1 MALRKVVV
9 TGWGSISPYGQGVGP
24 LMEGLKA
31 GRSAVRNMKSD
42 WETLVTDMT
51 SWVGAPLNFEPD
63 AKSISRKFR
72 KTMGRAAI
80 LATLATRDA
89 IIHSGLTEEMLTSGR
104 TGVGFG
110 SSTGSVEST
119 EQFFKEPFTTHSMH
133 QIPSGM
139 FFKIM
144 SHTAAANIA
153 QTFNVK
159 GRVIS
164 PNAACSSSAQA
175 IGMGYEFIRNGIQ
188 DVMLCGGVDELHPMT
203 NVSFDIVQAASYK
216 FNEQPQRT
224 PRPFDKDRDG
234 TVCGEGAGCIVLES
248 EESAL
253 GRGAAILGEV
263 VGFATS
269 SSGVHMAQADA
280 DSIAVCIREALNS
293 AGLQAAEVDY
303 INAHATGTLV
313 GDVSEAQAI
322 KQVFGNETP
331 VSSLKGYFGHTLGA
345 SGVLEMIV
353 SYKMMEEEILLPTF
367 NLDEPDPECGGIGH
381 LQEIRKQTIDTFVKN
396 SFAFGGI
403 NTVLIGKRY
412 AR

>member
-1 MALRKVVV
+1 
-9 TGWGSISPYGQGVGP
+9 
-24 LMEGLKA
+24 
-31 GRSAVRNMKSD
+31 
-42 WETLVTDMT
+42 
-51 SWVGAPLNFEPD
+51 
-63 AKSISRKFR
+63 
-72 KTMGRAAI
+72 
-80 LATLATRDA
+80 
-89 IIHSGLTEEMLTSGR
+89 
-104 TGVGFG
+104 
-110 SSTGSVEST
+110 
-119 EQFFKEPFTTHSMH
+119 MH

-216 FNEQPQRT
+216 FNEQPHRT

-253 GRGAAILGEV
+253 KRGARILGEV
-263 VGFATS
+263 VGFSTS

-280 DSIAVCIREALNS
+280 DSIAVCINDALKS
-293 AGLQAAEVDY
+293 AQLQPGDVDY

-313 GDVSEAQAI
+313 GDVSEALAI
-322 KQVFGNETP
+322 KQVFAEKVP

-353 SYKMMEEEILLPTF
+353 SFSMMEEEILLPTL
-367 NLDEPDPECGGIGH
+367 NLDEPDEACTGIWH
-381 LQEIRKQTIDTFVKN
+381 LREKREQKINTFVKN

-412 AR
+412 AE